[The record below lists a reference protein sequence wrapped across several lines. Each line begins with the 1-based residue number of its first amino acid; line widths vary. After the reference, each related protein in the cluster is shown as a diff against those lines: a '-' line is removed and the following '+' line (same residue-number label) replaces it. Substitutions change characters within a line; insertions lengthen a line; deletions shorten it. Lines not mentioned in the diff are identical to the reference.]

1 MFIKNDTDTRIK
13 DIIEGN
19 EVIINPKSEIE
30 INNTFGEILLKK
42 YGFLKVVSKEEIK
55 TTKKEEEILTKKEIK
70 TPEVEIKSSI
80 KKSRKGKK

>member
-30 INNTFGEILLKK
+30 INNTFGETLLKK

-55 TTKKEEEILTKKEIK
+55 TTKEEEILTKKEIK